1 MRAGSE
7 YARCF
12 IFILSIRKICLLF
25 IYLLCHHLAAE
36 RKKEKEEVMNA
47 KGRNDFMLVENDFEL
62 YPFSISVYLHVVST
76 WQSSCSV
83 SLFYKLSDYLTRQ
96 ISYIIYG
103 RETVVHGV
111 LGFQA

>member
-1 MRAGSE
+1 
-7 YARCF
+7 
-12 IFILSIRKICLLF
+12 
-25 IYLLCHHLAAE
+25 
-36 RKKEKEEVMNA
+36 MNA